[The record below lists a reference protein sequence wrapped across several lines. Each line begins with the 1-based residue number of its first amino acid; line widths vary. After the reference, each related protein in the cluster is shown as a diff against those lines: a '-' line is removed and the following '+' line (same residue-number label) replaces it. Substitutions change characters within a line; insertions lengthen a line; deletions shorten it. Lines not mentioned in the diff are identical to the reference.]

1 MMKSPAPIAT
11 VARLARVAGAPAA
24 FASRVLVFGCAAA
37 LLAACASPTLVD
49 RDGYVADTSHPARG
63 TDSRVRFLVLHYT
76 ESDDQRALFVLTHN
90 EVSAHYLVPS
100 HPPRRNGEPVVLQ
113 LVPENQRA
121 WHAGVSDWQGT
132 TELNAASIGI
142 EIVNA
147 GPLDA
152 PANRHWQPYAPDQ
165 IEAVVKLAKDI
176 VTRYGIPP
184 TRVVAHSDIA
194 PQRKIDPG
202 PAFPWQALARAGIGA
217 WPDDA
222 TVAARLAGR
231 APGDP
236 VDVRGLQL
244 KLARYGYEV
253 ATDGVLDARTRRVF
267 AAFQMHFRPADYSGN
282 PDAQTDAIAQA
293 LLDKYFPGAAP
304 SAGITPPASAPA
316 SAPAGVEPEAP

>member
-1 MMKSPAPIAT
+1 MKTRRWPIARRPERMT
-11 VARLARVAGAPAA
+11 AGSAGRRGGVHGARVLAA
-24 FASRVLVFGCAAA
+24 ACIAA
-37 LLAACASPTLVD
+37 LLSACSAPTLVD
-49 RDGYVADTSHPARG
+49 RGSYLADTGHPARG
-63 TDSRVRFLVLHYT
+63 ADSRVRFLVLHYT
-76 ESDDQRALFVLTHN
+76 ESDDQRARFVLTHD

-100 HPPRRNGEPVVLQ
+100 HPSYRDGKPVVLQ
-113 LVPENQRA
+113 LVPESERA

-152 PANRHWQPYAPDQ
+152 QANRTWQAYPPDQ
-165 IEAVVKLAKDI
+165 VEAVVKLAQDI
-176 VTRYGIPP
+176 VARYRIPP

-202 PAFPWQALARAGIGA
+202 PAFPWQALARAGVGA

-236 VDVRGLQL
+236 AEVRGLQL
-244 KLARYGYEV
+244 KLARYGYDV

-293 LLDKYFPGAAP
+293 LLDKYFPD
-304 SAGITPPASAPA
+304 AGVPITAPA
-316 SAPAGVEPEAP
+316 AAAGHGTTP

>member
-1 MMKSPAPIAT
+1 MAFVRRAC
-11 VARLARVAGAPAA
+11 VAASAA
-24 FASRVLVFGCAAA
+24 ALA

-49 RDGYVADTSHPARG
+49 RGSYVADTSHPAKG
-63 TDSRVRFLVLHYT
+63 ADSRVRFLVMHYT
-76 ESDDQRALFVLTHN
+76 ESDDARALFVLTHD

-113 LVPENQRA
+113 LVPESERA

-152 PANRHWQPYAPDQ
+152 PADRTWQPYAPDQ
-165 IEAVVKLAKDI
+165 VEAVVKLAKDI
-176 VTRYGIPP
+176 VTRYRIPP

-202 PAFPWQALARAGIGA
+202 PAFPWLTLYRAGIGA
-217 WPDDA
+217 WPDAA

-236 VDVRGLQL
+236 ADVRGLQL
-244 KLARYGYEV
+244 KLAHYGYDV

-267 AAFQMHFRPADYSGN
+267 AAFQMHFRAADYSGN

-293 LLDKYFPGAAP
+293 LLDKYFPAIAAQTAQTAPPAAKIDAAP
-304 SAGITPPASAPA
+304 IDLR
-316 SAPAGVEPEAP
+316 